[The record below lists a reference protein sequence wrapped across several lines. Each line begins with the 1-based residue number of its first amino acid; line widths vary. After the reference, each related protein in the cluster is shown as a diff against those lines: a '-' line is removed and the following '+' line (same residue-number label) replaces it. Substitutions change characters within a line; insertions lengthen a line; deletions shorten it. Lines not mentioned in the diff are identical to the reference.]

1 MSSLSLRARV
11 FAGLLVVALAVAAMV
26 ALVTTT
32 TRAYLVDQIDDQL
45 RAAASTDRDGRL
57 RLPEGHRPRPGVPN
71 GSVQSFSSMYEAVVD
86 DAGDIEVVYTP
97 NLPGKT
103 YSPPDLTD
111 VEELADA
118 GRPVTV
124 DARDGST
131 HYRLLSSTS
140 GDDTIIRAIP
150 LADVDATTARLVA
163 YQAVG
168 LVAVIALLGAVAW
181 WVDRLGVAPIK
192 RMTGTAS
199 KIAAGDLDARVDES
213 TPGTESGELAR
224 SLNVMLSRISA
235 AVDNQ
240 QQSEQRLRRFVA
252 DASHEL
258 RTPLTTIGGY
268 AQLYGM
274 GGLDDRA
281 ALDDAMRRTGQE
293 ADRMGRLVEEM
304 LTLAKLD
311 QHRPLDQRPVDV
323 SALAADVAGD
333 AEVTN
338 PDRAFTTAITP
349 GVVVTGDEDRL
360 RQVVANVVGNA
371 TTHTPDGTP
380 VTITVGVEG
389 PTARIDVHD
398 DGPGMTPEVAA
409 RITERFYR
417 ADVSRSRQNGG
428 SGLGMAIV
436 AAVVEAH
443 HGDLAVSSAPG
454 AGTTIT
460 IRLPLVPTAAEP
472 GTHENRL
479 APNGGPGP
487 AADQERSA
495 P

>member
-1 MSSLSLRARV
+1 MSSLSLRTRV

-32 TRAYLVDQIDDQL
+32 TRAYLVDQIDGQL
-45 RAAASTDRDGRL
+45 RAAAGTDRDGSL
-57 RLPEGHRPRPGVPN
+57 RVPNGHRPRPGGPV
-71 GSVQSFSSMYEAVVD
+71 GTLQGFSSMYEAVVD
-86 DAGDIEVVYTP
+86 DDGAIEVVYTP

-103 YSPPDLTD
+103 YSPPDLSQVD
-111 VEELADA
+111 LAEA
-118 GRPVTV
+118 TRPVTV
-124 DARDGST
+124 DAQDGRT
-131 HYRLLSSTS
+131 RYRLLSS
-140 GDDTIIRAIP
+140 GYGHGAVIRAIP
-150 LADVDATTARLVA
+150 LSDVDATTGRLLA

-168 LVAVIALLGAVAW
+168 LVAVIALLAAVAW

-192 RMTGTAS
+192 RMTRTAAE
-199 KIAAGDLDARVDES
+199 IAAGDLDARVDES
-213 TPGTESGELAR
+213 SPGTESGELAR

-235 AVDNQ
+235 AVDDQ
-240 QQSEQRLRRFVA
+240 QRSEQRLRRFVA

-268 AQLYGM
+268 AQLYTI
-274 GGLDDRA
+274 GGLDERSA
-281 ALDDAMRRTGQE
+281 MDDAMRRTGQE

-311 QHRPLDQRPVDV
+311 QHRPLDRRPVDV
-323 SALAADVAGD
+323 SNLAADVAAD
-333 AEVTN
+333 AQVTN
-338 PDRAFTTAITP
+338 PDRTVTTDIVSGIT
-349 GVVVTGDEDRL
+349 VTGDEDRI
-360 RQVVANVVGNA
+360 RQVMANVVGNA
-371 TTHTPDGTP
+371 TTHTPPGTP
-380 VTITVGVEG
+380 VRITVGADG
-389 PTARIDVHD
+389 PTARIEVHD
-398 DGPGMTPEVAA
+398 DGPGMAPEVAS

-454 AGTTIT
+454 DGTTIT
-460 IRLPLVPTAAEP
+460 VRLPLVPTATEAASE
-472 GTHENRL
+472 R
-479 APNGGPGP
+479 PGP
-487 AADQERSA
+487 AGRPGRAVG